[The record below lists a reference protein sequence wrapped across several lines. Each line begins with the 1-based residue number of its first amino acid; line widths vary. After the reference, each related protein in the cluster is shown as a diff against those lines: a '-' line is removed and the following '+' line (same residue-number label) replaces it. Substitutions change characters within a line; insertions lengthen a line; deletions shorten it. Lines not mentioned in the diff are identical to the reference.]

1 MGRRGDLMTKAFDT
15 WFLRKFL
22 IFSSPSFAFHLENQ
36 DAIFCLGFHIAKSN
50 QTDKKILLSIQ
61 SASVFGLVN
70 QGVTT
75 QTGFKETLSNGNDTS
90 ELAD

>member
-1 MGRRGDLMTKAFDT
+1 MQYFAWNFTL
-15 WFLRKFL
+15 
-22 IFSSPSFAFHLENQ
+22 PSQ
-36 DAIFCLGFHIAKSN
+36 IKQI
-50 QTDKKILLSIQ
+50 KKILLSIQ

-75 QTGFKETLSNGNDTS
+75 QTGFKETFSNGNDTS